1 MRPSSQSHLRPLES
15 HALRQPRS
23 PQCVSQV
30 LRFHTSCVAPPIGGH
45 GAGGG
50 TDGGDAGAE
59 ARERGGAADAS
70 SAHHAA
76 TTSAARASAAA
87 ICEIDGKPSR

>member
-1 MRPSSQSHLRPLES
+1 MRPSSHVQRRPLES
-15 HALRQPRS
+15 HAATQPRS
-23 PQCVSQV
+23 PQCESHV

-70 SAHHAA
+70 SAHHALTA
-76 TTSAARASAAA
+76 AAARNSAA
-87 ICEIDGKPSR
+87 ET